1 MMRRAALVLLFAA
14 ISAQAE
20 AVSQEPGRLE
30 VDATDA
36 PRRLIH
42 IRLSQPAAPGPLTLL
57 YPQWIPGEHGPTG
70 PIADLVN
77 LRFTAGG
84 QTVAWRRDSVDLF
97 AFHLNLPAGRKS
109 LDAS

>member
-1 MMRRAALVLLFAA
+1 MRRAALILLLAVVPA
-14 ISAQAE
+14 PAQTTP
-20 AVSQEPGRLE
+20 QEPARLE

-42 IRLSQPAAPGPLTLL
+42 VRLTLPATPGPLTLL

-77 LRFTAGG
+77 LRFTVSGQAVA
-84 QTVAWRRDSVDLF
+84 QTVQWKRDPVNLF
-97 AFHLNLPAGRKS
+97 ACRLALPAG
-109 LDAS
+109 A